1 MLKKHAVT
9 KPEGKKPVQKVED
22 IEKEFKALKKFLSGE
37 ECVHTEGVSYVWTNI
52 FVDVY
57 DFPKIYMTSRI
68 IRVII
73 QKSLYQ
79 NINRK

>member
-1 MLKKHAVT
+1 MFSLEQLQELLKKHTVT

-52 FVDVY
+52 GFVVVY
-57 DFPKIYMTSRI
+57 CFEMCAIMVPRSF
-68 IRVII
+68 
-73 QKSLYQ
+73 S
-79 NINRK
+79 NG